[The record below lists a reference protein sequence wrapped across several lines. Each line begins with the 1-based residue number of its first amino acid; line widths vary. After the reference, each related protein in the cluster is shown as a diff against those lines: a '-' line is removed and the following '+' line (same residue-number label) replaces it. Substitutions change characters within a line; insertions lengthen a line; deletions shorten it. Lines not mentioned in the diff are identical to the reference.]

1 MLSKLNF
8 INNTNNTNNTNKNS
22 KNIQRNLITIQQQIS
37 ENIKKNDGASIAN
50 SLNITK
56 KIHQNN
62 QQFLD
67 IKKINNGKKTIIE
80 DMYSIKQI
88 KAGITNKINI
98 DFVDSSKLAF
108 ISLKDNDILHN
119 INVVRN
125 KGIQII
131 NNVYQSK
138 YNYGKY
144 NCTGL
149 GDFIRG
155 CYFILEFCDKFG
167 FQPKIIFNN
176 CISKFLHIKTHK
188 LDLIQNVL
196 RSIDF
201 FKYNNITSY
210 NVQNDVILDPIK
222 DNENITGNFVE
233 YMVQSPSYYSN
244 VFMFCNSF
252 PIGEISEKNK
262 EYMRIILEPTAEMKQ
277 YVYDTLGEVNLSIK
291 EYNVIHVRS
300 GDRYLKNDINVF
312 SNRYI
317 EKLMVAIRSDMHF
330 NGQKYL
336 IIADNNAIKIA
347 LKNTFPD
354 FKILLKDI
362 THFGEGV
369 VLEEEK
375 VKNSLV
381 DFYLLSLSKSIFSYS
396 CYEHGSGFS
405 SWCAKTYNI
414 PYMCRLVK

>member
-1 MLSKLNF
+1 
-8 INNTNNTNNTNKNS
+8 
-22 KNIQRNLITIQQQIS
+22 
-37 ENIKKNDGASIAN
+37 
-50 SLNITK
+50 
-56 KIHQNN
+56 
-62 QQFLD
+62 
-67 IKKINNGKKTIIE
+67 
-80 DMYSIKQI
+80 MYSIKQI

>member
-196 RSIDF
+196 RSID
-201 FKYNNITSY
+201 
-210 NVQNDVILDPIK
+210 
-222 DNENITGNFVE
+222 
-233 YMVQSPSYYSN
+233 
-244 VFMFCNSF
+244 
-252 PIGEISEKNK
+252 
-262 EYMRIILEPTAEMKQ
+262 
-277 YVYDTLGEVNLSIK
+277 SI
-291 EYNVIHVRS
+291 
-300 GDRYLKNDINVF
+300 
-312 SNRYI
+312 
-317 EKLMVAIRSDMHF
+317 
-330 NGQKYL
+330 
-336 IIADNNAIKIA
+336 
-347 LKNTFPD
+347 
-354 FKILLKDI
+354 
-362 THFGEGV
+362 
-369 VLEEEK
+369 
-375 VKNSLV
+375 
-381 DFYLLSLSKSIFSYS
+381 
-396 CYEHGSGFS
+396 
-405 SWCAKTYNI
+405 
-414 PYMCRLVK
+414 

>member
-210 NVQNDVILDPIK
+210 NVQND
-222 DNENITGNFVE
+222 
-233 YMVQSPSYYSN
+233 
-244 VFMFCNSF
+244 
-252 PIGEISEKNK
+252 
-262 EYMRIILEPTAEMKQ
+262 
-277 YVYDTLGEVNLSIK
+277 TLGEVNLSIK